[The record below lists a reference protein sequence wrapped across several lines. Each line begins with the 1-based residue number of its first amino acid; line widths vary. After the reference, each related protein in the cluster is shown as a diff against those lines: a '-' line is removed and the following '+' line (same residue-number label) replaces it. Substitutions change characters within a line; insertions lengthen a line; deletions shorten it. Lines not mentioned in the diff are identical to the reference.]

1 MDHGPHD
8 ANRLLSFDMRHVARI
23 HQILNLS
30 SRRVENAA
38 MARRKLLLWL
48 TPLLLLRQADSIRF
62 A

>member
-8 ANRLLSFDMRHVARI
+8 ANRLLSLDMRHVARI